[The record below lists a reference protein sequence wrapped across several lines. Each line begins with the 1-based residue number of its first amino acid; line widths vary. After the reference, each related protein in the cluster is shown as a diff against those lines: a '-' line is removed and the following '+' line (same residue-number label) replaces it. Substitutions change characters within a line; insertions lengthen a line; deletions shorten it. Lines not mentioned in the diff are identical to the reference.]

1 MTDKENTITN
11 IINAGKDKASKQTED
26 PKAVKDAKA
35 NSSSPDKDMII
46 SQILDKKEKETKNEV
61 FAQKTKINTEERRK
75 NLINLLV
82 PQEKNEELQENESSI
97 KNVSEAAIIPPP
109 PPPPPPPSS
118 SSNDRRKKLVALL
131 SGEDLDSSLNDKIE
145 KAITPKENP
154 IQNLKYK
161 HGHVL
166 TMHTFMKK
174 LNVYQNKDYD
184 EVKTL
189 IESIFFEFVEE
200 ADRKKMTFQVLKTVA
215 DTFKKNSA
223 E

>member
-1 MTDKENTITN
+1 MTGKKNIITN
-11 IINAGKDKASKQTED
+11 IINSGNNKAPKPAEDSKVVEHI
-26 PKAVKDAKA
+26 KGDA
-35 NSSSPDKDMII
+35 SSPNKDMII
-46 SQILDKKEKETKNEV
+46 SQILDKKERRSTNEV
-61 FAQKTKINTEERRK
+61 FAQKTKIDTDERRK

-82 PQEKNEELQENESSI
+82 PEEKNEELQETKSPI
-97 KNVSEAAIIPPP
+97 RNVSEAAVI
-109 PPPPPPPSS
+109 PPPPSS

-131 SGEDLDSSLNDKIE
+131 SGEDLDSSLNNKIE

-154 IQNLKYK
+154 LQDLKYK

-215 DTFKKNSA
+215 DTFKKNSS

>member
-1 MTDKENTITN
+1 MTDKKNIITN
-11 IINAGKDKASKQTED
+11 IINTGNKKASEPVEDPETLKANTSSQNKDK
-26 PKAVKDAKA
+26 
-35 NSSSPDKDMII
+35 II
-46 SQILDKKEKETKNEV
+46 SQILDKKERQSTNKT
-61 FAQKTKINTEERRK
+61 FAQETKINTEERRE
-75 NLINLLV
+75 NLLKLLV
-82 PQEKNEELQENESSI
+82 PQEKNKELQETEPSI
-97 KNVSEAAIIPPP
+97 KNVSEAAVIP

-118 SSNDRRKKLVALL
+118 LSNDRRKKLVALL

-145 KAITPKENP
+145 KTIAPKENP